1 MRSVHVRQF
10 NRLLIATFVGLV
22 GCAVVASLIIR
33 WARDSGFDRDEA
45 RLSLKIAT
53 DEQLTELLPQL
64 VSRDDAAQIEFLAS
78 LIGDERPPLRLAA
91 RETLA
96 ARFERW
102 GTLPSQQST
111 PLVAQLARQLA
122 AMGESLPDDSRPFA
136 ADLATRLML
145 WPVPADSPLD
155 DQIVADCQKAL
166 RAIGPTDAKSAES
179 PGKGSNDRS
188 RGTGPP
194 AKSVAPTGPRPKFD

>member
-22 GCAVVASLIIR
+22 GCAVVAPLIVR
-33 WARDSGFDRDEA
+33 WARDSGFDPNEA
-45 RLSLKIAT
+45 RLSLKMAS
-53 DEQLTELLPQL
+53 DEQLTELLPRL
-64 VSRDDAAQIEFLAS
+64 VSRDDAAQIEFLAG
-78 LIGDERPPLRLAA
+78 LIGDERPALRLAA

-96 ARFERW
+96 SRFERW
-102 GTLPSQQST
+102 GTLPPQQAT

-122 AMGESLPDDSRPFA
+122 AMGDSLPDDSRPYA

-155 DQIVADCQKAL
+155 DQIVADCQQAL

-179 PGKGSNDRS
+179 SGKGSADRS
-188 RGTGPP
+188 RGAGPP
-194 AKSVAPTGPRPKFD
+194 